1 MLRKF
6 LVPSVVL
13 LYANGASKYF
23 EKNQETHVGF
33 KELCLGYQ
41 LGSIYTNINGNKW
54 TMFLE

>member
-33 KELCLGYQ
+33 KELCLGY
-41 LGSIYTNINGNKW
+41 
-54 TMFLE
+54 